1 MARVTYRPPRR
12 RFADVANGRE
22 IKASLRRVAEGGKRF
37 AESISPVD
45 TGQYKRGTIQ
55 PGGFHI
61 RETTS
66 AQLAWR
72 GPTGAIFTAAVELI
86 AAAPH
91 AVFVERGNGT
101 GKFRGYHIMQR
112 TLEMLKTLPGAR

>member
-22 IKASLRRVAEGGKRF
+22 IRTSLRRVVEGGQRF

-45 TGQYKRGTIQ
+45 TGRYKASFKVVDTESG
-55 PGGFHI
+55 
-61 RETTS
+61 
-66 AQLAWR
+66 QLAGR
-72 GPTGAIFTAAVELI
+72 GPTGAIFTAAVELRNSV
-86 AAAPH
+86 PY

-101 GKFRGYHIMQR
+101 GKFRGYHVMQR
-112 TLEMLKTLPGAR
+112 TLEALKALPGAR

>member
-22 IKASLRRVAEGGKRF
+22 IKASLRRVAEGGKAF

-45 TGQYKRGTIQ
+45 TGQYKTGTIE

-66 AQLAWR
+66 AQLVGR
-72 GPTGAIFTAAVELI
+72 GPTGAVITAAVELV

-91 AVFVERGNGT
+91 SVFVERGNGT
-101 GKFRGYHIMQR
+101 GKFRGYHVMQR
-112 TLEMLKTLPGAR
+112 TLEALKALPGAR